1 MKWLQLI
8 AVSLLS
14 YSSLPALA
22 SDTLETVCGDVENK
36 AYCMVLLQGFL
47 SGYQLGYANGTH
59 NAVAEP
65 SDKGPELCLPSNL
78 TMGDM
83 YRDIHPNLPEGLGV
97 LDMSLFIGALEAYP
111 CDKNQN

>member
-14 YSSLPALA
+14 SSSLPALA
-22 SDTLETVCGDVENK
+22 SDTLEKLCGDVENK
-36 AYCMVLLQGFL
+36 AYCMVLLEGFL
-47 SGYQLGYANGTH
+47 SGYQLGYRNGTL
-59 NAVAEP
+59 NASAEP

-83 YRDIHPNLPEGLGV
+83 YRDIHPHLPEGLGV
-97 LDMSLFIGALEAYP
+97 LDMSLFIGAVKAYS
-111 CDKNQN
+111 CGAND